1 MDAIEAG
8 ENYGRLQSSVVMSV
22 LFCGLLLIPE
32 LSCSQFSE
40 FDSNKMINRGKTL
53 KPFNKFSQLIS
64 QGNVWRRVRRICM

>member
-8 ENYGRLQSSVVMSV
+8 ENYGRLQASVVMSV

-32 LSCSQFSE
+32 LSCSRFSE

-53 KPFNKFSQLIS
+53 
-64 QGNVWRRVRRICM
+64 

>member
-8 ENYGRLQSSVVMSV
+8 ENYGRLQASVVMSV

-32 LSCSQFSE
+32 LSCSQFSA

-53 KPFNKFSQLIS
+53 
-64 QGNVWRRVRRICM
+64 

>member
-8 ENYGRLQSSVVMSV
+8 ENYGRLQASVVMSV

-40 FDSNKMINRGKTL
+40 FAFDSNKMINRGKTL
-53 KPFNKFSQLIS
+53 
-64 QGNVWRRVRRICM
+64 